1 MYIKNNAQ
9 IIQCINTLYLVY
21 LSIEYALF
29 SVYYNINK
37 TNQPHSNTGG
47 IKMNTHEAYLDLEE
61 KRKKNNA
68 LYQLGERS
76 YKEWIAELNRII
88 QIEKCLFNL

>member
-1 MYIKNNAQ
+1 
-9 IIQCINTLYLVY
+9 
-21 LSIEYALF
+21 
-29 SVYYNINK
+29 
-37 TNQPHSNTGG
+37 
-47 IKMNTHEAYLDLEE
+47 MNTHESYLDLEE